1 MSEFMELEIQLNSEE
16 KRKQKPLDT
25 ELVFGKYF
33 TDHMFLMKYKNEKW
47 GTPKIQPYQPFQ
59 MDPASC
65 VFHYGQE
72 IFEGMKAYRH
82 PDDSIHLFRPYENAE
97 RFNLSAE
104 RMSMAQIN
112 KDLFVKAV
120 AELARVDKEWVP
132 RAPETSLYI
141 RPTMIASEVFLGVH
155 PSLEYY
161 FYIILSP
168 VGPFFKEGFKPV
180 KAYVTD
186 EFIRAAP
193 GGIGEAKAGGN
204 YAASLYAMKIAKS
217 NGYNQVIWLDAIERR
232 FIEEGTAMNIAF
244 VINDEIYT
252 PPAGGTILKGITRKS
267 VLEIAENLGYKTNEV
282 PLDINTVVDHIQKGN
297 CTEAFFVGTAAV
309 ITPIGNIFYKDYDY
323 IINNFQVGKITQH
336 LYDELTGIQFGK
348 IHDRFNWM
356 YKVT

>member
-1 MSEFMELEIQLNSEE
+1 MSEFMELEIQLTSEE

-25 ELVFGKYF
+25 ELIFGKYF
-33 TDHMFLMKYKNEKW
+33 TDHMFLIEYKDEKW

-59 MDPASC
+59 LDPASC

-82 PDDSIHLFRPYENAE
+82 PDESIHLFRPHENAE

-104 RMSMAQIN
+104 RMSMAKIN
-112 KDLFVKAV
+112 KDLFVKAIT
-120 AELARVDKEWVP
+120 ELVRVDNEWVP
-132 RAPETSLYI
+132 RALGTSLYI
-141 RPTMIASEVFLGVH
+141 RPTMIATEVFLGVH
-155 PSLEYY
+155 PSTEYY
-161 FYIILSP
+161 FYVILSP
-168 VGPFFKEGFKPV
+168 VGPFFKEGFKPI

-186 EFIRAAP
+186 EYIRAAP

-204 YAASLYAMKIAKS
+204 YAASLRAMISAKS
-217 NGYNQVIWLDAIERR
+217 NGYSQVIWLDATERR
-232 FIEEGTAMNIAF
+232 FIEEATAMNIMF

-252 PPAGGTILKGITRKS
+252 PPTSGTILKGITRKS
-267 VLEIAENLGYKTNEV
+267 VLEIAENLGYKTNEA
-282 PLDINTVVDHIQKGN
+282 PLDINTVADQIQKGN

-309 ITPIGNIFYKDYDY
+309 ITPIGDIFYKDNDY

-336 LYDELTGIQFGK
+336 LYDELTGIQYGR

-356 YKVT
+356 HKVT